1 MEQVTPTRMELIKK
15 NGQIKLA
22 EQGRD
27 LLREKM
33 DALIREFFNIM
44 GSVSKSRE
52 ELETAA
58 IAAQRSLYVAEA
70 VDDLVALKSASFA
83 TRRGVSLEIRGKNIM
98 GVPVPLIE
106 RKTVTKNVLERGYSM
121 IGTSGRIDEAAE
133 QYEME
138 LDLIIGLAETET
150 SLRRL
155 GDEIQM
161 NRRRVNALEQ
171 VLIPELKRQA
181 RYIKISLEERERED
195 LYRLKKVK
203 KILER
208 RRKARRTNS
217 QVLRSASRSANQLD
231 DVRALLKR
239 F

>member
-1 MEQVTPTRMELIKK
+1 MEQVHPTRMEHIKLRS
-15 NGQIKLA
+15 QIKLA

-33 DALIREFFNIM
+33 DALIQEFFHIM
-44 GSVSKSRE
+44 VSVSKSRE
-52 ELETAA
+52 ELEVAA
-58 IAAQRSLYVAEA
+58 EGAQRSLCVAEA

-83 TRRGVSLEIRGKNIM
+83 TKRALTVDIRGKNIM
-98 GVPVPLIE
+98 GVPVPLVE
-106 RKTVTKNVLERGYSM
+106 RKTVTQSVLERGYSM

-133 QYEME
+133 RYEAE
-138 LDLIIGLAETET
+138 IDLIIGLAETET

-181 RYIKISLEERERED
+181 KFVKIAIEERERED

-203 KILER
+203 SILER
-208 RRKARRTNS
+208 RRKATKKRPITANS
-217 QVLRSASRSANQLD
+217 A
-231 DVRALLKR
+231 
-239 F
+239 

>member
-1 MEQVTPTRMELIKK
+1 MELIKK
-15 NGQIKLA
+15 RAQIKLA

-33 DALIREFFNIM
+33 DALIQEFFHIM
-44 GSVSKSRE
+44 VSVSKSRE
-52 ELETAA
+52 ELEIAA
-58 IAAQRSLYVAEA
+58 VAAQRSLCVAEA

-83 TRRGVSLEIRGKNIM
+83 TKRALTLDIRGKNIM
-98 GVPVPLIE
+98 GVPVPVVE
-106 RKTVTKNVLERGYSM
+106 RKTVSKSVLERGYSM

-133 QYEME
+133 RYETE

-155 GDEIQM
+155 GDEIQN

-181 RYIKISLEERERED
+181 KYIKITIGERERED

-203 KILER
+203 KILEQ
-208 RRKARRTNS
+208 KAKKKKQT
-217 QVLRSASRSANQLD
+217 AA
-231 DVRALLKR
+231 AIAAA
-239 F
+239 

>member
-1 MEQVTPTRMELIKK
+1 VEQVHPTRMEHIKLRS
-15 NGQIKLA
+15 QIKLA

-33 DALIREFFNIM
+33 DALIQEFFHIM
-44 GSVSKSRE
+44 VSVSKSRE
-52 ELETAA
+52 ELEVAA
-58 IAAQRSLYVAEA
+58 EGAQRSLCVAEA

-83 TRRGVSLEIRGKNIM
+83 TKRALTVDIRGKNIM
-98 GVPVPLIE
+98 GVPVPLVE
-106 RKTVTKNVLERGYSM
+106 RKTVTQSVLERGYSM

-133 QYEME
+133 RYEAE
-138 LDLIIGLAETET
+138 IDLIIGLAETET

-181 RYIKISLEERERED
+181 KFVKIAIEERERED

-203 KILER
+203 SILER
-208 RRKARRTNS
+208 RRKATKKRPITGNS
-217 QVLRSASRSANQLD
+217 A
-231 DVRALLKR
+231 
-239 F
+239 